1 MKDSVQAI
9 DIVIAWVDG
18 NDTNLK
24 NKRRKFM
31 NQAEP
36 SNALEDTR
44 FASNDEIYFCIAS
57 ILKFVPYSGTIY
69 VVTDQQQP
77 KWLDQFEQQGLC
89 EAGKIK
95 IIDHREVFNGYESAL
110 PTFNSLSIESML
122 WNIPGISDYFI
133 YLNDD
138 FFFNQASRQQD
149 FLVDDQM
156 VIYGHWQSNFIK
168 KVKYLLRK
176 FVQNKFGK
184 IAQPKYSMAQ
194 MLSADCVGLSRYYEI
209 HHRPHI
215 LSKALLAN
223 YFGQHPLFL
232 QQQIRFKFRNIDQ
245 ILPVGLSNHLAI
257 QNNQA
262 ILKDDVEIAYLKDGR
277 DLEPFIQALSNE
289 HIKFGCIQSLDQLEQ
304 RDELRIRHALVDKFR
319 EVLPSQIQPTIA
331 G

>member
-18 NDTNLK
+18 NDSNLK

-89 EAGKIK
+89 KAGKIK

-122 WNIPGISDYFI
+122 WNIPDISDYFI
-133 YLNDD
+133 
-138 FFFNQASRQQD
+138 
-149 FLVDDQM
+149 
-156 VIYGHWQSNFIK
+156 
-168 KVKYLLRK
+168 
-176 FVQNKFGK
+176 
-184 IAQPKYSMAQ
+184 
-194 MLSADCVGLSRYYEI
+194 
-209 HHRPHI
+209 
-215 LSKALLAN
+215 
-223 YFGQHPLFL
+223 
-232 QQQIRFKFRNIDQ
+232 
-245 ILPVGLSNHLAI
+245 
-257 QNNQA
+257 
-262 ILKDDVEIAYLKDGR
+262 
-277 DLEPFIQALSNE
+277 
-289 HIKFGCIQSLDQLEQ
+289 
-304 RDELRIRHALVDKFR
+304 
-319 EVLPSQIQPTIA
+319 
-331 G
+331 